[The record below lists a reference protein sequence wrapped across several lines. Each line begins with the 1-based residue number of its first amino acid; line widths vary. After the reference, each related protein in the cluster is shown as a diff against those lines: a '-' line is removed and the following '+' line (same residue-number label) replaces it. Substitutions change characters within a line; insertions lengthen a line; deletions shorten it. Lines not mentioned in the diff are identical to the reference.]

1 MYEDYLI
8 ETLEKVNHVSTR
20 DLPLSKKDKVRALM
34 NITMPYSLGNVFYE
48 RQDAFLQEIL
58 KDKKI
63 FDTST
68 LTAPLSIYRGD
79 ITAVKADAIVNAG
92 NEELLGCF
100 VPLHGCVDNAIH
112 SAAGLEVRRDLL
124 KIMQEQGHV
133 EPVGQ
138 VKVTL
143 GYNLPAK
150 YIFHTVG
157 PQVQGRLTNQ
167 DREDLASCYLS
178 CLREAKKR
186 NLKTLVFSSLST
198 GLYGFPMEEASKIA
212 YSTCDKFIQEEDP
225 GLKVVFDVFSK
236 KDEEVYER
244 VFNNHR

>member
-8 ETLEKVNHVSTR
+8 ETLEKVNRVSTR
-20 DLPLSKKDKVRALM
+20 DLPLSKQEKVRALM
-34 NITMPYSLGNVFYE
+34 NITMPVSLDNTFYE
-48 RQDAFLQEIL
+48 KQDAFLQEEL
-58 KDKKI
+58 KKKKI
-63 FDTST
+63 FDTFS
-68 LTAPLSIYRGD
+68 LTSPLSLYRGD

-112 SAAGLEVRRDLL
+112 SAAGLEVRRDLM
-124 KIMQEQGHV
+124 KIMKEQGHA
-133 EPVGQ
+133 EPVGK

-157 PQVQGRLTNQ
+157 PQVHGRLTEK
-167 DREDLASCYLS
+167 DREDLTSCYLS
-178 CLREAKKR
+178 CLEEAKRR

-198 GLYGFPMEEASKIA
+198 GLYGFPIEEASKIA
-212 YSTCDKFIQEEDP
+212 YSTCKKFIEEEDST
-225 GLKVVFDVFSK
+225 LKVVFDVFSK
-236 KDEEVYER
+236 RDEEVYER
-244 VFNNHR
+244 TFNNNR

>member
-8 ETLEKVNHVSTR
+8 ETLERVNNVTMV

-34 NITMPYSLGNVFYE
+34 NITMPVSLDNTFYE
-48 RQDAFLQEIL
+48 KQDAFLQEEL
-58 KDKKI
+58 KKKKI
-63 FDTST
+63 FDTSS
-68 LTAPLSIYRGD
+68 LNSSLSIYRGN
-79 ITAVKADAIVNAG
+79 ITAVKSDAIVNAG

-112 SAAGLEVRRDLL
+112 SAAGLEVRRDLM
-124 KIMQEQGHV
+124 KIMKEQGKP
-133 EPVGQ
+133 EPVGK

-157 PQVQGRLTNQ
+157 PQVHGRLTEK
-167 DREDLASCYLS
+167 DREDLTSCYLS
-178 CLREAKKR
+178 CLEEAKRR

-198 GLYGFPMEEASKIA
+198 GLYGFPIEEASKIA
-212 YSTCDKFIQEEDP
+212 YSTCKKFIEEEDP
-225 GLKVVFDVFSK
+225 TLKVVFDVFSK
-236 KDEEVYER
+236 RDEEVYER
-244 VFNNHR
+244 TFNNNR